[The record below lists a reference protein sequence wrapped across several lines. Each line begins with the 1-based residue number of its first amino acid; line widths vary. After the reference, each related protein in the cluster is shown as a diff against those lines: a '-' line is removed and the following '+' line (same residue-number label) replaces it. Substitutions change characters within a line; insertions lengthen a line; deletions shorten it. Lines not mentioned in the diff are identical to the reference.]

1 MGFSCRSC
9 HGSSWPSHQFW
20 PWYSWW
26 VALRRVAASVC
37 QCFLL
42 SCLAPLTGFY
52 ITQVV
57 GDGGISDHQGNSE
70 ALSSVKSIM
79 TWPKGFQ
86 VVFPGLVTQ
95 IMQEQQHL
103 SSWVDDPI
111 ASIPPSDG
119 WCSATVEAHFQQ
131 WHKLFVGKWFWC
143 ALLSFS
149 VFGRQN
155 CSHSWN
161 LTPQEI

>member
-1 MGFSCRSC
+1 
-9 HGSSWPSHQFW
+9 
-20 PWYSWW
+20 
-26 VALRRVAASVC
+26 
-37 QCFLL
+37 
-42 SCLAPLTGFY
+42 
-52 ITQVV
+52 
-57 GDGGISDHQGNSE
+57 
-70 ALSSVKSIM
+70 M

-131 WHKLFVGKWFWC
+131 
-143 ALLSFS
+143 
-149 VFGRQN
+149 
-155 CSHSWN
+155 
-161 LTPQEI
+161 